1 MIMPKHI
8 SRKQG
13 FTLIELLIVIGILGI
28 LAAGLLAAIDPLE
41 QLKRGRDTQKRN
53 VAVEVDN
60 AFLRFYSIQ
69 GSMPWGTVAYATTLA
84 GAIADGSIASLTS
97 SGELKSTFTSAVANY
112 DDQMWVLGEANGES
126 LYVCLRPES
135 KSIRMDP
142 ATIYTNVTQAPPGT
156 GVGCPGITA
165 LCYFCVR

>member
-1 MIMPKHI
+1 MPKHI
-8 SRKQG
+8 SRKG

-60 AFLRFYSIQ
+60 AFLRYYSIQ
-69 GSMPWGTVAYATTLA
+69 GSMPWGTGAYATTLA
-84 GAIADGSIASLTS
+84 GAISDGSIAGLTA

-112 DDQMWVLGEANGES
+112 DDQMYVLGEAEGES
-126 LYVCLRPES
+126 LYVCFRPES
-135 KSIRMDP
+135 KSIRSDP
-142 ATIYTNVTQAPPGT
+142 ATIYTDVAGAPPGT
-156 GVGCPGITA
+156 GAGCPGTTA
-165 LCYFCVR
+165 TCFFCVR